1 MPMTSIAGISEKL
14 FVLMS
19 KKFHFFQNLISAFMV
34 YTFKWNF
41 VYIFQINCEIININL
56 H

>member
-19 KKFHFFQNLISAFMV
+19 KKFHFFKI
-34 YTFKWNF
+34 
-41 VYIFQINCEIININL
+41 
-56 H
+56 